1 VLLEVSSPVGVDIV
15 GDSQIVLSSRYD
27 MIPIRLF
34 PRFRDDKMSGQFMIR
49 TCEPALGP
57 TIRLPLTISPSN
69 AHKVSGPVL
78 AVGGAAAIAM
88 PPILGSGQNV
98 GWRVAFASAGTV
110 AVGLGIWWRRAR
122 GFTG

>member
-1 VLLEVSSPVGVDIV
+1 MLLEVSSPVGVDIV
-15 GDSQIVLSSRYD
+15 VDSQIVLSSHYD
-27 MIPIRLF
+27 MVRIRLF
-34 PRFRDDKMSGQFMIR
+34 PRFRDDKMSGQLMIR
-49 TCEPALGP
+49 TREPALGP

-98 GWRVAFASAGTV
+98 GWRIAS
-110 AVGLGIWWRRAR
+110 R
-122 GFTG
+122 